1 MPMTQREA
9 AKILR
14 RHAPDGEFPA
24 FISPSEAALLK
35 KMGGAGKKTKSGL
48 NSYFLSGITSA
59 LGLGG
64 GQDER
69 QQTSTSTSQLDP
81 MTQKFKGEVLDKT
94 RDVMDQQYE
103 AYDPTQRFEGQS
115 ADTTQSFA
123 DVRGMQGRGQD
134 AFKAAGQVG
143 ADVSKYSPEQVQQ
156 QSFLGGKGVGEYMSP
171 HTQNVIGGMQDQA
184 MRTMQKQR
192 GALQAQHQM
201 AGAGM
206 GSRGALENAA
216 MMGEVQ
222 RGLGQQVAGALEG
235 SYAQAAGMKGQDMD
249 RAQQAARYNQ
259 QAGLAGQDVN
269 LRGAGMGIGAAQA
282 GRGAGYEDVSMLGK
296 SGAAQ
301 EGYGQRDKDFAYD
314 QWGEK
319 RDWDKNQA
327 MFGANV
333 LGGMPTGSTTTASM
347 PQYKKKGGLGGALMG
362 GAMGFLS
369 SGGNPWLAG
378 AGALGGSGLLE
389 S

>member
-1 MPMTQREA
+1 MTQREA

-35 KMGGAGKKTKSGL
+35 RMGGAGKTTKSGL
-48 NSYFLSGITSA
+48 KSYFLSGITSA
-59 LGLGG
+59 LGLGGG

-81 MTQKFKGEVLDKT
+81 TTQKFKEKVFDKAGG
-94 RDVMDQQYE
+94 VMDQQYE
-103 AYDPTQRFEGQS
+103 AYDPAQRFAGQS
-115 ADTTQSFA
+115 ADTQQSF
-123 DVRGMQGRGQD
+123 DNVRGMQGQGQD
-134 AFKAAGQVG
+134 AFTAAGKVGQQAAGYSPDQVG
-143 ADVSKYSPEQVQQ
+143 KQGFLQGTQVGD
-156 QSFLGGKGVGEYMSP
+156 LMSP
-171 HTQNVIGGMQDQA
+171 HTENVIGGMQKNA
-184 MRTMQKQR
+184 MDTMAKQR

-216 MMGEVQ
+216 MMGQVQ
-222 RGLGQQVAGALEG
+222 QGLGQQVAGALEG
-235 SYAQAAGMKGQDMD
+235 SYAQASGMKGKEMEME
-249 RAQQAARYNQ
+249 QARQRYNQ
-259 QAGLAGQDVN
+259 QAGIEGQDVN
-269 LRGAGMGIGAAQA
+269 LRGGAMGIDAAQA
-282 GRGAGYEDVSMLGK
+282 GRGAGYQDAQMLAK

-301 EGYGQRDKDFAYD
+301 EGYDQRDKDFAYD

-333 LGGMPTGSTTTASM
+333 LGGAPTGSTTTSSN

-369 SGGNPWLAG
+369 SGGNPYMAG
-378 AGALGGSGLLE
+378 AGALGGSGLLG
-389 S
+389 

>member
-35 KMGGAGKKTKSGL
+35 RMGGAGKRTKSGL
-48 NSYFLSGITSA
+48 KSYFLSGVTSA

-64 GQDER
+64 GQDQR

-81 MTQKFKGEVLDKT
+81 TTQKFKEKVFDKAGG
-94 RDVMDQQYE
+94 VMDQQYE
-103 AYDPTQRFEGQS
+103 AYDPTQRFAGQS
-115 ADTTQSFA
+115 ADTQQSFK
-123 DVRGMQGRGQD
+123 DVRGMQGQGQD
-134 AFKAAGQVG
+134 AFTAAGKVGQQAAGYSPDQVG
-143 ADVSKYSPEQVQQ
+143 KQGFLQGTQVGD
-156 QSFLGGKGVGEYMSP
+156 LMSP
-171 HTQNVIGGMQDQA
+171 HTENVIGGMQKSA
-184 MRTMQKQR
+184 MDTMAKQR

-216 MMGEVQ
+216 MMGQVQ
-222 RGLGQQVAGALEG
+222 QNLGQQVAGALEG
-235 SYAQAAGMKGQDMD
+235 SYAQASGMKGKEMEME
-249 RAQQAARYNQ
+249 QARQRYNQ
-259 QAGLAGQDVN
+259 QAGMEGQDLN

-282 GRGAGYEDVSMLGK
+282 GRGAGYEDAQMLAK

-301 EGYGQRDKDFAYD
+301 EGYDQRDKDFAYD

-333 LGGMPTGSTTTASM
+333 LGGAPTGSTTTSSN

-369 SGGNPWLAG
+369 SGGNPYMAG
-378 AGALGGSGLLE
+378 AGALGGSGLLG
-389 S
+389 